1 MIGTVLNMLSSA
13 QREHMVPIYDSS
25 SCCND
30 VMHCVDVIIG
40 IALSAFLVQSS
51 VAIQWMLTN

>member
-1 MIGTVLNMLSSA
+1 MLDMLSSA
-13 QREHMVPIYDSS
+13 QSVHIVPIYDSTT
-25 SCCND
+25 CCND